1 MQWTHPWNNMIP
13 EIGQLLMITALA
25 AALLQFLIGLKLFTL
40 DQSLRMILIKRFTL
54 IQCLSIFLAICCLG
68 YSFLNDDFSVLY
80 IALNSN
86 TNLPV
91 PYKIAA
97 IWGAHEGSLLLWMF
111 LLSFWG
117 VTLAFSKKF
126 NDQDKMLK
134 IYSLSILGL
143 VSLSFILFIIYTSNP
158 FERIFPMPDQ
168 GRGLNPLLQDP
179 ALAIHPPILYAGYVG
194 LAIPFALALASLLT
208 PHSSSWA
215 GIARIWTINSWLF
228 LTGGIALGSWWAYY
242 ELGWGGWWF
251 WDPVENASLMPWL
264 VATALVHSLIVTEK
278 KGLFNSFSTL
288 LAIIAFSLSL
298 LGTFLVRS
306 GVLISVHSFASDPE
320 RGLFI
325 LMLIG
330 LFTGGALMLFALKQ
344 KRSAPLKLE
353 LLSRESLL
361 LLNNVFLCSAAG
373 LVMIGTLYPLVL
385 ELVNSE
391 KISVGP
397 PYFNFVILF
406 PCIPLLIFVGLA
418 MFSTWNG
425 KGSKL
430 LLRSSRVALLSILIG
445 LVVSLLILSYD
456 TPLTTIGLILA
467 VWTIITGCLPLIR
480 SRTSSLVKNL
490 PMALAHIG
498 LGIMVLGITV
508 TSSYGITFDDTLGF
522 GQSKTVGEYEFKL
535 ITIND
540 RTGPN
545 YTAKV
550 AMVEIYSENQKI
562 GTVFPEK
569 RVYDTTSPSMT
580 EAGIEANLFRD
591 LFVALGEDLGGD
603 IWSMHLQ
610 YKPLLRLIWLGP
622 FIMILGGL
630 VRLFLL
636 KPLSE
641 TVNS

>member
-1 MQWTHPWNNMIP
+1 MAA
-13 EIGQLLMITALA
+13 EFGQLFLISALA
-25 AALLQFLIGLKLFTL
+25 ASLMQFFLGLNIISL
-40 DQSLRMILIKRFTL
+40 DQTNREILITRFTS
-54 IQCLSIFLAICCLG
+54 IHCLTVFLAMLCLG
-68 YSFLNDDFSVLY
+68 YSFLTDDFSVLY
-80 IALNSN
+80 VALNSH

-91 PYKIAA
+91 PYKVAA
-97 IWGAHEGSLLLWMF
+97 LWGAHEGSLLLWIF
-111 LLSFWG
+111 LLSLWG
-117 VTLAFSKKF
+117 TSLAYSKKF
-126 NDQDKMLK
+126 FDHTLVLK
-134 IYSLSILGL
+134 ISSLSILGL
-143 VSLSFILFIIYTSNP
+143 VSFGFILFIIYTSNP
-158 FERIFPMPDQ
+158 FERIYPFPEQ
-168 GRGLNPLLQDP
+168 GQSLNPLLQDP

-194 LAIPFALALASLLT
+194 LAVPFALALASLM
-208 PHSSSWA
+208 SSKDYHWA
-215 GIARIWTINSWLF
+215 GLARIWAINSWLF

-278 KGLFNSFSTL
+278 KQIFNGFSAL

-330 LFTGGALMLFALKQ
+330 FFTGGALIIYALNQ
-344 KRSAPLKLE
+344 KRSKPLNLN
-353 LLSRESLL
+353 LFSRESLL

-373 LVMIGTLYPLVL
+373 LIMIGTLYPLVL

-406 PCIPLLIFVGLA
+406 PFIPLMVFIGVA
-418 MFSTWNG
+418 VFSSWNG
-425 KGSKL
+425 TGKKL
-430 LLRSSRVALLSILIG
+430 LVNINRLALLSIVMGLIT
-445 LVVSLLILSYD
+445 SYLILGYE
-456 TPLTTIGLILA
+456 TPTATLGIILA
-467 VWTIITGCLPLIR
+467 LWTIFTGAMPVIKNLGSQTHQLI
-480 SRTSSLVKNL
+480 KNL

-498 LGIMVLGITV
+498 LGLTVLGITV

-522 GQSKTVGEYEFKL
+522 GQSKQVGSYEFKL
-535 ITIND
+535 ITIED
-540 RTGPN
+540 RVGPN
-545 YTAKV
+545 FKAKV
-550 AMVEIYSENQKI
+550 ATVDIFSNNKKV

-569 RVYDTTSPSMT
+569 RIYDSAAPSMT
-580 EAGIEANLFRD
+580 EAGIDSNLFRD
-591 LFVALGEDLGGD
+591 LFVALGEDLGGGV
-603 IWSMHLQ
+603 WSMHLQ

-630 VRLFLL
+630 FRLFLL
-636 KPLSE
+636 KPFSRE
-641 TVNS
+641 I